1 MRDATFFTHPS
12 AQWQRRYEA
21 LRASFV
27 QRLPAK
33 LVADRFGY
41 TKDYVRLLRHQFQ
54 TGKLDLCEPIPEGR
68 ASRRTVGAEQR
79 RTICQWRQQR
89 LSAGQIAELL
99 HEDGVE
105 ISVSTVERVLA
116 EEGFSKLPRRTRLKI
131 DLTVQGAQVPDNSVA
146 MPVNHFD
153 SLQFQSENAGI
164 FLFAPFIAQLD
175 FDKVLAAA
183 RLPGTK
189 AIGAANYLMS
199 FLALKLLGDERYGH
213 VGQHS
218 FDRAL
223 GLFTGLN
230 VLPKCTAMSTYSYS
244 LDQVHLDQLQ
254 SAFVQQ
260 VQALGLYD
268 GSVINLDFHT
278 VPHFGDQS
286 ELEKHC
292 AGARGRTMKGAL
304 TLFAQDTESKL
315 MLYTQADIKR
325 SEADDQVLQFFAFW
339 KSVRRGVLPTLVF
352 DSRLTTYQNLS
363 RLNAQGVK
371 FITLRRRGA
380 KLVQQL
386 DNLAPW
392 TRIHIPYDK
401 RKYPNPQVHD
411 SAIELRGYD
420 GQVRQVVVR
429 GNGREKPAFLV
440 SNDFDSAVE
449 VLVGTYARR
458 WRVENGIAEAVKF
471 FHLNSLSSP
480 ILTKVHFD
488 VVLTA
493 MADTLYYMLGQKLRG
508 FEQCDAAKLYRH
520 FVKGQGTVS
529 VRDSTVTVTFA
540 RHAHN
545 PILRRVPWY
554 QLPATLP
561 TLPGMRLQFKFL

>member
-33 LVADRFGY
+33 VVADRFGY
-41 TKDYVRLLRHQFQ
+41 TKGYVRLLRHQFQ

-131 DLTVQGAQVPDNSVA
+131 GLTVQGAQVPDNSVA

-153 SLQFQSENAGI
+153 SLQFQSDNAGI

-223 GLFTGLN
+223 GVFTGLN
-230 VLPKCTAMSTYSYS
+230 VLAKCTAMSTYSYS
-244 LDQVHLDQLQ
+244 L
-254 SAFVQQ
+254 
-260 VQALGLYD
+260 
-268 GSVINLDFHT
+268 
-278 VPHFGDQS
+278 
-286 ELEKHC
+286 
-292 AGARGRTMKGAL
+292 
-304 TLFAQDTESKL
+304 
-315 MLYTQADIKR
+315 
-325 SEADDQVLQFFAFW
+325 
-339 KSVRRGVLPTLVF
+339 
-352 DSRLTTYQNLS
+352 
-363 RLNAQGVK
+363 
-371 FITLRRRGA
+371 
-380 KLVQQL
+380 
-386 DNLAPW
+386 
-392 TRIHIPYDK
+392 
-401 RKYPNPQVHD
+401 
-411 SAIELRGYD
+411 
-420 GQVRQVVVR
+420 
-429 GNGREKPAFLV
+429 
-440 SNDFDSAVE
+440 
-449 VLVGTYARR
+449 
-458 WRVENGIAEAVKF
+458 
-471 FHLNSLSSP
+471 
-480 ILTKVHFD
+480 
-488 VVLTA
+488 
-493 MADTLYYMLGQKLRG
+493 
-508 FEQCDAAKLYRH
+508 
-520 FVKGQGTVS
+520 
-529 VRDSTVTVTFA
+529 
-540 RHAHN
+540 
-545 PILRRVPWY
+545 WY
-554 QLPATLP
+554 
-561 TLPGMRLQFKFL
+561 

>member
-1 MRDATFFTHPS
+1 MRDATFFTHPT

-41 TKDYVRLLRHQFQ
+41 TKGYVRLLRHQFQ

-68 ASRRTVGAEQR
+68 ASRRTVDAEQR

-131 DLTVQGAQVPDNSVA
+131 GLTVQGAHVPQYSAAVPINDL
-146 MPVNHFD
+146 D
-153 SLQFQSENAGI
+153 SLQLQSENAGI

-175 FDKVLAAA
+175 LDKVLAAA

-230 VLPKCTAMSTYSYS
+230 VLPKCTAISTYSYS

-254 SAFVQQ
+254 SAFVKQ

-286 ELEKHC
+286 ELEKHW

-325 SEADDQVLQFFAFW
+325 SEADDQVLQFLAFW

-371 FITLRRRGA
+371 FITLR
-380 KLVQQL
+380 
-386 DNLAPW
+386 
-392 TRIHIPYDK
+392 
-401 RKYPNPQVHD
+401 
-411 SAIELRGYD
+411 E
-420 GQVRQVVVR
+420 
-429 GNGREKPAFLV
+429 
-440 SNDFDSAVE
+440 
-449 VLVGTYARR
+449 
-458 WRVENGIAEAVKF
+458 
-471 FHLNSLSSP
+471 
-480 ILTKVHFD
+480 
-488 VVLTA
+488 
-493 MADTLYYMLGQKLRG
+493 
-508 FEQCDAAKLYRH
+508 
-520 FVKGQGTVS
+520 
-529 VRDSTVTVTFA
+529 
-540 RHAHN
+540 
-545 PILRRVPWY
+545 
-554 QLPATLP
+554 
-561 TLPGMRLQFKFL
+561 